1 MEERFL
7 KGFACVVAA
16 GTLAWVLFHWVLPCL
31 WPFLA
36 GGAVAV
42 ALRPAARGIR
52 SLTRMSWK
60 ASAAAA
66 CLLFYAVFGMLLW
79 NLGFLLF
86 AQGAALFTRLP
97 ELFAQ
102 EIHPGITRL
111 GDQCIGWLQR
121 FFPAASRQMD
131 QLSNQ
136 LTRLA
141 EEGVS
146 TLSTAAMRQG
156 ADFAGHLPAFLL
168 ALSFAILSSFFFLM
182 DYQQISSFLLRQLP
196 RSAQKTVLESK
207 VYLMDTGRR
216 VVEAYFLLMLL
227 TFGEVAVGLWLLRV
241 EYFAVMGLLVAAV
254 DILPILGS
262 GSILIPWGLYLLLT
276 GQGPLGAGI
285 LILYGVVTVV
295 RTILEPKLL
304 GNRIG
309 LHPLATILSMYLG
322 LRLGG
327 FGGLILAPIVLTLL
341 LHLDRAGH
349 IHLFR

>member
-1 MEERFL
+1 MQERFL
-7 KGFACVVAA
+7 KFFACAAAA
-16 GTLAWVLFHWVLPCL
+16 GILVWVLFHWVLPCL
-31 WPFLA
+31 WPFLV
-36 GGAVAV
+36 GGFIAV

-52 SLTRMSWK
+52 NLTRMNWK
-60 ASAAAA
+60 ASAATA

-97 ELFAQ
+97 ELFA
-102 EIHPGITRL
+102 EDIHPGVTRL
-111 GDQCIGWLQR
+111 GDQCMGWLQR
-121 FFPAASRQMD
+121 FFPAASQQMD
-131 QLSNQ
+131 QLYGRLTQ
-136 LTRLA
+136 LA
-141 EEGVS
+141 GDGVS
-146 TLSTAAMRQG
+146 ALSTAALRQG

-168 ALSFAILSSFFFLM
+168 ALSFAVLSSFFFLM
-182 DYQQISSFLLRQLP
+182 DYQQVSSFLLRQLP
-196 RSAQKTVLESK
+196 HSAQKTVLESK
-207 VYLMDTGRR
+207 VYLLDTGRR

-227 TFGEVAVGLWLLRV
+227 TFAETAFGLWLLRV

-262 GSILIPWGLYLLLT
+262 GSVLVPWGIYLLLT

-285 LILYGVVTVV
+285 LILYGVITVV

-322 LRLGG
+322 LLLGG
-327 FGGLILAPIVLTLL
+327 FGGLILAPITLTLL
-341 LHLDRAGH
+341 IHLDQAGH
-349 IHLFR
+349 IHLLR